1 MWGNGIVY
9 SLSDFFRRFPNFSA
23 CKGVFVL
30 ETREFE
36 TQIQVELVTEKKC
49 DFEFI
54 SKLSTIIYLLKF

>member
-1 MWGNGIVY
+1 MPANGIVY
-9 SLSDFFRRFPNFSA
+9 SPSDFLRRFANFSA